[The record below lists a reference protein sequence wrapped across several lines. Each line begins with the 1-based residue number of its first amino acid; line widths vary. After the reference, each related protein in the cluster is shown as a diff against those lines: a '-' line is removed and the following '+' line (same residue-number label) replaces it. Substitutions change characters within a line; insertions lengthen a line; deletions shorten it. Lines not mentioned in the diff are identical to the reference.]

1 LSSATFLLTDLN
13 LVLLPTI
20 ALYSCIVI
28 WHMLDAT
35 NVWESPSMQMPWM
48 ALCSYRV
55 CGFISPLVFFSRKIL
70 VLLLVVYLI
79 IPKCEALFLRIYI

>member
-1 LSSATFLLTDLN
+1 LTDLN

-35 NVWESPSMQMPWM
+35 NVWESPSMHLPWM

-55 CGFISPLVFFSRKIL
+55 CGFIVPLFFSQKIL
-70 VLLLVVYLI
+70 VPLLVIYLI
-79 IPKCEALFLRIYI
+79 IPKCEALFLHIYI